1 MKRQFLFLFL
11 LGFLATLP
19 LGAQQLQAV
28 VKEATGKVEVQP
40 AGGDWQAVTVNM
52 VIAKG
57 STVSTGF
64 SSRLVLQMG
73 LTQVIVK
80 PLTRL
85 LLEDLVK
92 RDSTNVTSVAL
103 KVGKVNASVKAA
115 AGERNE
121 FTLKGPASTAAVR
134 GTEFEYDGYTLQ
146 VTEGVVEFFN
156 LLSQRQLVGG
166 GDSSETDGY
175 TYPTGGEDD
184 KSNQSKVGGP
194 GGGPGN
200 GGGGGGG
207 NTPPV
212 LTGGVMVTIQ

>member
-1 MKRQFLFLFL
+1 MKRMFLFLFL
-11 LGFLATLP
+11 LGFLASLP
-19 LGAQQLQAV
+19 LGAQALQAIA
-28 VKEATGKVEVQP
+28 KEVTGKVEVQP
-40 AGGDWQAVTVNM
+40 AGGDWQAVTPNM

-64 SSRLVLQMG
+64 NARLVIQMG
-73 LTQVIVK
+73 LTQIVVK

-92 RDSTNVTSVAL
+92 RDATNVTSVAL

-115 AGERNE
+115 DGERNE

-146 VTEGVVEFFN
+146 VTEGLVEFFN
-156 LLSQRQLVGG
+156 LLAQRQLVGG
-166 GDSSETDGY
+166 GDSSTTDGF

-184 KSNQSKVGGP
+184 KSGQSNVGTPGSGVGG
-194 GGGPGN
+194 GQ
-200 GGGGGGG
+200 GGGGG

-212 LTGGVMVTIQ
+212 LTGGVVVTIQ